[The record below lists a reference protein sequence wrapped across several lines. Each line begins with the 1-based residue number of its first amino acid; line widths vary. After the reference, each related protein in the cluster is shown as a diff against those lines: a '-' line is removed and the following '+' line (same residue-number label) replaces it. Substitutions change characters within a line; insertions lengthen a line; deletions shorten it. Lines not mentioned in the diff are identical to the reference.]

1 MASAE
6 YNIESLVIAI
16 LQASAT
22 FTSVPVEHHVE
33 DEATTEKG
41 SRLTVKAENATPK
54 VGPSRPNKK
63 APVWESVVTINVQH
77 AGTDTEFDTWR
88 AAIDAAMM
96 PATYPAPVITSAN
109 SLFPNGIIIESA
121 NGGVIFDASEK
132 RRKAARTFPV
142 VFIP

>member
-22 FTSVPVEHHVE
+22 FTGVPVEHWVE
-33 DEATTEKG
+33 DENTVEKAN
-41 SRLTVKAENATPK
+41 RLTVKVEQATPK

-63 APVWESVVTINVQH
+63 APVWESVITIHVQH

-88 AAIDAAMM
+88 AAIDGAMM
-96 PATYPAPVITSAN
+96 PATYP
-109 SLFPNGIIIESA
+109 
-121 NGGVIFDASEK
+121 
-132 RRKAARTFPV
+132 
-142 VFIP
+142 